1 VACRAEVPAAL
12 ELVGKLLLTH
22 ADAVVAGAAP
32 AMLPHPEDQAPA
44 QVPAPVQPA
53 GIHHTY
59 M

>member
-1 VACRAEVPAAL
+1 VVCRAEVPAAL

-22 ADAVVAGAAP
+22 ADAVIASAAP
-32 AMLPHPEDQAPA
+32 AMLPRPDDQAPA

-53 GIHHTY
+53 GIHHTG

>member
-1 VACRAEVPAAL
+1 VPAAL

-32 AMLPHPEDQAPA
+32 AMLPHPDDQAPA

-53 GIHHTY
+53 GIHHTG